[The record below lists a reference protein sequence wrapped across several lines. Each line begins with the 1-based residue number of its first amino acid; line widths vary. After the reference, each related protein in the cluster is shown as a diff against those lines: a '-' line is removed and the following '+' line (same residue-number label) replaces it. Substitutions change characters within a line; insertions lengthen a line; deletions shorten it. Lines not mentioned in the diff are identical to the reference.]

1 MKTNTDANSFQ
12 KWCQNT
18 SHFHV
23 DAVKILDVCRKSLK
37 YKVFLIFKALIFTQ
51 KPFKNIFFF
60 KKMCKS
66 NTHFY
71 VNLMKLWSILQ
82 NSKNTKV
89 FIKNHLKSKGF
100 HIIMIKTLK
109 VL

>member
-1 MKTNTDANSFQ
+1 
-12 KWCQNT
+12 
-18 SHFHV
+18 
-23 DAVKILDVCRKSLK
+23 
-37 YKVFLIFKALIFTQ
+37 
-51 KPFKNIFFF
+51 
-60 KKMCKS
+60 MCKS
-66 NTHFY
+66 NTYFY